1 MNFYVIFTGCLG
13 YTVYCEIGG
22 EVCLEFL
29 KSNSF
34 SIHAIRIRSL
44 LICISV
50 DQSTYTF
57 PNNFGNKST
66 FNCTVS
72 ATLMSM
78 CIGNFQSEDAGTFS
92 LHYGL
97 TSDSVIL
104 KSITLVEASKLIL
117 MLDGDAC
124 CIQ

>member
-1 MNFYVIFTGCLG
+1 MHIYFTGCLS
-13 YTVYCEIGG
+13 YTEYCEIGN

-29 KSNSF
+29 KINSF
-34 SIHAIRIRSL
+34 SIYEIRIRSS
-44 LICISV
+44 LICISFYE
-50 DQSTYTF
+50 QSTYIF
-57 PNNFGNKST
+57 PNNYGNKST

-72 ATLMSM
+72 ATLLSV

-92 LHYGL
+92 LHYGS

-104 KSITLVEASKLIL
+104 KSITLAEASKLTL